1 VHKRRHILGQIR
13 QGRESRDETRS
24 SGTRQAEIPA
34 RESILD
40 TGYEQAEIPARES
53 ILETGSDGF
62 GDRVQREP
70 SHRVWSAHERIPVA
84 AQFAAQIAQ
93 DSVLDASAA
102 CQSEV
107 DSNGDN

>member
-1 VHKRRHILGQIR
+1 MHKRRHILGQIR

-24 SGTRQAEIPA
+24 SGTR
-34 RESILD
+34 
-40 TGYEQAEIPARES
+40 QAEIPARES